1 MSTRAKAATKSAIF
15 YLSQILFVVTVFAIG
30 TPAFAG

>member
-1 MSTRAKAATKSAIF
+1 MGHRAKSAVF
-15 YLSQILFVVTVFAIG
+15 YLSQILVMVVVITAG